1 MAVTRNPM
9 AGRHAVG
16 QQMARP
22 GSIRGGQSAT
32 ARPITASTK
41 NMTPKPGVLAN
52 QAETSLDLQ
61 RRLSGKAPQPFTNRG
76 GAATLAAPAHSGFG
90 STGSPRE
97 GVQRYGGGNKHS
109 VHSGTSLSAEDMAA
123 VGYGP
128 KDTRG
133 SGPIISG
140 YPTSGGKRQAGRPG
154 NVNKETSAK
163 DNARVR
169 QRPGGF

>member
-16 QQMARP
+16 GKTASP

-61 RRLSGKAPQPFTNRG
+61 NRIMKAPQPFTNKG
-76 GAATLAAPAHSGFG
+76 GAATTPAPTHSSFG
-90 STGSPRE
+90 STGSARE
-97 GVQRYGGGNKHS
+97 GQERYGGGNKHS
-109 VHSGTSLSAEDMAA
+109 VHSGTSLDAEMMAA

-128 KDTRG
+128 KATR
-133 SGPIISG
+133 SDNPIISG
-140 YPTSGGKRQAGRPG
+140 NPFKGNQRQAGRPG
-154 NVNKETSAK
+154 NVNKGASAK
-163 DNARVR
+163 DSQRVR
-169 QRPGGF
+169 QTGY